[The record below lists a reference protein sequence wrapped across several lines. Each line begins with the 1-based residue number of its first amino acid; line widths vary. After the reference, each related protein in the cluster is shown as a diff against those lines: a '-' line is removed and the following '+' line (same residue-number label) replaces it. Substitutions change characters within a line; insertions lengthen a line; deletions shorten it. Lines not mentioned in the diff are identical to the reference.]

1 MEFIT
6 TGQRLAVEN
15 FSYGTIYK
23 VKFLDDTEAYMMCS
37 GIGSNLIMLMSS
49 EPRLFALTIDSA
61 SLIDTIDIHDP
72 TPPQPPTPIENA
84 LQYQT
89 GEPPF
94 TFTTTGNKLFS
105 WYIEG
110 ACGEKTANLLPP
122 PTAAASGEISGV
134 TYNITA
140 DGVCTFSGTATATV
154 SITVELSSSFV
165 IPISVSSGGNGTL
178 ALNNNKAV
186 NAFVRLYND
195 NTLVDDWGLTVI
207 NRISTGYAS
216 MGGKTITK
224 YVIQITNGVNTD
236 DLSFAVAFSDN
247 GVPVSPFEPYG
258 YKIPIFCNTHNVT
271 IYLDEPL
278 AEGEKL
284 YSVNT
289 NTEIITDIGENT
301 LTVDTTETPTMQIVY
316 KIYAERG

>member
-72 TPPQPPTPIENA
+72 TPPEPPTPIENA

-110 ACGEKTANLLPP
+110 ACGDKTANLSPNNTFTNTATDTRSYLSLAFQAYSDSGFLNQNLTNVQENKRAIVTLTASSGTTRLTVVHNGATQNIRIVPYFSAEAGKYTLVADVTGYN
-122 PTAAASGEISGV
+122 PTVEGGIVLSNIMILSGEY
-134 TYNITA
+134 TLET
-140 DGVCTFSGTATATV
+140 
-154 SITVELSSSFV
+154 
-165 IPISVSSGGNGTL
+165 IPP
-178 ALNNNKAV
+178 
-186 NAFVRLYND
+186 Y
-195 NTLVDDWGLTVI
+195 
-207 NRISTGYAS
+207 
-216 MGGKTITK
+216 
-224 YVIQITNGVNTD
+224 
-236 DLSFAVAFSDN
+236 
-247 GVPVSPFEPYG
+247 EPTG
-258 YKIPIFCNTHNVT
+258 YKIPISCNSHTEM